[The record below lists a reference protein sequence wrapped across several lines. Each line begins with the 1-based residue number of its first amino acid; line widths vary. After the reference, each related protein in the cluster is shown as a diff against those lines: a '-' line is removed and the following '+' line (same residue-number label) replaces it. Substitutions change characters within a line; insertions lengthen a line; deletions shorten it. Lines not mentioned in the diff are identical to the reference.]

1 MFSGSEYPKKVCLK
15 FETRSTGEQTL
26 CHGVQHQGASDAIF
40 RCSIR
45 RHLVKL
51 HVCKVCKALEYLE
64 VIRYPMTATHSNMNV
79 FHQFILSKMQN
90 SRMEMMM
97 PACAHSPSAFTLPYD

>member
-1 MFSGSEYPKKVCLK
+1 MPQYA
-15 FETRSTGEQTL
+15 Q
-26 CHGVQHQGASDAIF
+26 QQGASDAIF
-40 RCSIR
+40 GCAIR

-51 HVCKVCKALEYLE
+51 HVCKVCTAFEYLE

-90 SRMEMMM
+90 SVAVLAEIPLR
-97 PACAHSPSAFTLPYD
+97 SPQKIFIFIINFFFVGQSIQK